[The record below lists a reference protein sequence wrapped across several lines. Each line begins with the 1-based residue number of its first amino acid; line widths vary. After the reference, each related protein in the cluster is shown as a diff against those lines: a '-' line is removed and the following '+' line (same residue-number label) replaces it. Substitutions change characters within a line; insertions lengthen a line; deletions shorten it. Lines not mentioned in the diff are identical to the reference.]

1 MVYILYIA
9 NKRYSS
15 WSMRPWVLLKA
26 LDVPFEERLQTFAP
40 GHRQP
45 AFLSFSPS
53 GKVPTLVDGD
63 ITVWDSLA
71 IAEHVADAH
80 PSVWPSSPENKA
92 ARAFARSAAAEM
104 HAGFEAIRDQ
114 CSMNVA
120 LRVDLGGPP
129 DAALQRDLDRLEELW
144 TDGLGRFGGPWLAGS
159 GFSAADAFFAPVATR
174 IRTFGL
180 PLKVAAAREYV
191 ERLLGHPAVAQWV
204 EEGIAESAR
213 EPSHEEDVLRGRRV
227 LEDLSAAR

>member
-1 MVYILYIA
+1 MGLVLYIT

-26 LDVPFEERLQTFAP
+26 LDIPFEERLQTLAP

-63 ITVWDSLA
+63 VTVWDSLA
-71 IAEHVADAH
+71 IVEYIAEAH
-80 PSVWPSSPENKA
+80 PAAWPRDKA
-92 ARAFARSAAAEM
+92 ARAFARCAAAEM
-104 HAGFEAIRDQ
+104 HSGFEAIRDQ

-129 DAALQRDLDRLEELW
+129 DAALQRDLDRLDQLW
-144 TDGLGRFGGPWLAGS
+144 TDGLARFGGPFLAG
-159 GFSAADAFFAPVATR
+159 GEFTAADAFFAPVATR

-180 PLKVAAAREYV
+180 RLSDPAMAYV
-191 ERLLGHPAVAQWV
+191 ETLLGHPAVKQWV
-204 EEGIAESAR
+204 EEGIAETMR
-213 EPSHEEDVLRGRRV
+213 EPSHEEDVLRGRKV
-227 LEDLSAAR
+227 LQDLSQPQ

>member
-1 MVYILYIA
+1 MGLVLYIA

-26 LDVPFEERLQTFAP
+26 LDIPFEERLQTFAP

-63 ITVWDSLA
+63 VTVWDSLA
-71 IAEHVADAH
+71 IVEYVAEAH
-80 PSVWPSSPENKA
+80 PAAWPRDKA
-92 ARAFARSAAAEM
+92 ARAFARCAAAEM
-104 HAGFEAIRDQ
+104 HSSFEAIRDQ

-129 DAALQRDLDRLEELW
+129 DAALQRDLDRLDQLW
-144 TDGLGRFGGPWLAGS
+144 TDGLARFGGPFLTG
-159 GFSAADAFFAPVATR
+159 GEFTAADAFFAPVATR

-180 PLKVAAAREYV
+180 RLSDPAMAYV
-191 ERLLGHPAVAQWV
+191 ETLLGHPAVKQWV
-204 EEGIAESAR
+204 EEGIAETMR
-213 EPSHEEDVLRGRRV
+213 EPSHEEDVLRGRKV
-227 LEDLSAAR
+227 LQDLSRPQ

>member
-1 MVYILYIA
+1 MGYVLYIA

-26 LDVPFEERLQTFAP
+26 LNVPFEERLQTFVA
-40 GHRQP
+40 GLRQP

-53 GKVPTLVDGD
+53 GKVPTLQDGD
-63 ITVWDSLA
+63 TTVWDSLA
-71 IAEHVADAH
+71 IVEYIAEDH
-80 PSVWPSSPENKA
+80 PAAWPQDKV

-104 HAGFEAIRDQ
+104 HTGFEAIRDQ

-120 LRVDLGGPP
+120 LRIDLGGPP

-144 TDGLGRFGGPWLAGS
+144 VEGLTRFGGPYLAGAE
-159 GFSAADAFFAPVATR
+159 FSAADAFFAPVATR

-180 PLKVAAAREYV
+180 KVSEPAMKYV
-191 ERLLGHPAVAQWV
+191 ETLLEHPAVNQWV
-204 EEGIAESAR
+204 VEGIAETAR
-213 EPSHEEDVLRGRRV
+213 EPYHEKDVLRGRKV
-227 LEDLSAAR
+227 IKDLTQTQ